1 MNYKANRARAALKLG
16 VAVLLLAPGLALA
29 HNYNYLEG
37 GYLHRDQAGD
47 EDGFRV
53 AGSFDILSPIA
64 VFAEYGDVDNFSQ
77 LSIGGLWHTPLTRD
91 LDLNLGA
98 SLEQFDH
105 DHGGDDTGFGLRA
118 GLRWAVPNTRLE
130 LNPELRYVDIDNDKA
145 DGVSL
150 RLGAL
155 YALTPALDLE
165 GGVQGGEDDRFDVGL
180 RYNFGPRLS
189 GR

>member
-1 MNYKANRARAALKLG
+1 MKTKANRARAWKLG
-16 VAVLLLAPGLALA
+16 AAALLLAPGLALA
-29 HNYNYLEG
+29 HNYNYIEG

-53 AGSFDILSPIA
+53 GGSFDILSPIA
-64 VFAEYGDVDNFSQ
+64 IFGEYADVDRFSQ

-91 LDLNLGA
+91 IDLNLGA
-98 SLEQFDH
+98 SLEQIDH

-118 GLRWAVPNTRLE
+118 GIRWAVPNTRLE
-130 LNPELRYVDIDNDKA
+130 LNPEFRYVNIDDDHA
-145 DGVSL
+145 DGLSL

-155 YALTPALDLE
+155 YALTDRLDLA
-165 GGVQGGEDDRFDVGL
+165 GGVQGGDDDRFDLGV
-180 RYNFGPRLS
+180 RYNFGPRIT